1 MKLLNYGSRG
11 PQVQFLQLALNRA
24 GCGPVATD
32 GIYGYPTAEAVRKFQ
47 KLAGIAINGIAGQRT
62 HSALLPY
69 YTGYTTH
76 AVSRGDT
83 LYNIARRYHTSL
95 RAVEIANPHVNASKL
110 RIGSL
115 LTVPLS
121 FPVVPTG
128 ILWSSDVLDCVIDG
142 LISRYPFLRSRIV
155 GRSAMGKPLYALTIG
170 HGPRKLLYNATHH
183 ANEWLTTPILLRFAE
198 DLSSAYARDSLL
210 HNIPATEILKKA
222 RFVLVP
228 CVNPDGM
235 DLVSGF
241 LSEGSVYEKTKEISK
256 SYADIP
262 FPGGWKANIRGV
274 DLNLQYPAAW
284 ERARDIKSAQGY
296 TSPAPRDYVGT
307 APLTQPEARAM
318 ARLTELISPDRIL
331 AYHTQGAVIYP
342 NFMDF
347 DPPGGMILAWRLA
360 AASGYDVT
368 RTPPESAYAG
378 YKDWFIQTYNRP
390 GYTIEAGQGVSP
402 LPMEDFDEIYA
413 HNLPILVLT
422 ATLD

>member
-32 GIYGYPTAEAVRKFQ
+32 GIYGYPSAEAVRKFQ
-47 KLAGIAINGIAGQRT
+47 RQAGIAINGIAGQRT

-95 RAVEIANPHVNASKL
+95 RSVEIANPHLNASKL

-128 ILWSSDVLDCVIDG
+128 IPWSSDVLDCVIDG
-142 LISRYPFLRSRIV
+142 LTSRYPFLRSRIM

-170 HGPRKLLYNATHH
+170 HGPKKLLYNATHH
-183 ANEWLTTPILLRFAE
+183 ANEWITTPILLRFAE

-210 HNIPATEILKKA
+210 HNIPATEILEKA
-222 RFVLVP
+222 RFILVP

-235 DLVSGF
+235 DLVSGY
-241 LSEGSVYEKTKEISK
+241 LSEGSVYQKAKEISK
-256 SYADIP
+256 NYGDIP
-262 FPGGWKANIRGV
+262 FPNGWKANIRGV

-296 TSPAPRDYVGT
+296 TSPAPRDYVGS

-318 ARLTELISPDRIL
+318 ARLTELVCPDRIL
-331 AYHTQGAVIYP
+331 AYHAQGAVIYP

-347 DPPGGMILAWRLA
+347 DPPGGMVLAWRLA

-402 LPMEDFDEIYA
+402 LPMEDFDKIYA